1 MKSHANRV
9 LDSIKRSLAEHLP
22 KEGKALL
29 FGSQARGDAQ
39 VDSDWD
45 ILILLNKEKL
55 EPSDYDEVS
64 FPLTMLGW
72 EPWRKDKSHYVY
84 NERMGCEL
92 YHSFL

>member
-55 EPSDYDEVS
+55 EPSDSDEVS